1 MSNLTILTILTL
13 LSAVFIIILFTT
25 ALLSDNY
32 CGAQRFDAKIK
43 ISSFTISEISVFI
56 WTTYTTTHFLGQLI
70 GITKS
75 KMFKIKFWVGCGLH
89 TLPQK
94 TCTKLSNLNLKSQ
107 LSLSRIFMESETLP
121 STFGVIRSLRLLPFL
136 SAAWLDSS
144 QPLWSVD
151 TRKLLVCSLHQVQ
164 VHLKL

>member
-94 TCTKLSNLNLKSQ
+94 TCTKLKQTCTATNAQESAPRCQESACLVPVLQLLQRISRISKANSPGHA
-107 LSLSRIFMESETLP
+107 LSLL
-121 STFGVIRSLRLLPFL
+121 
-136 SAAWLDSS
+136 
-144 QPLWSVD
+144 
-151 TRKLLVCSLHQVQ
+151 
-164 VHLKL
+164 